1 MAAKPAAQR
10 HMFMYKKSDKRD
22 VTRPLKMVDTV
33 STLLNVVLAVVLLC
47 IVAGIGKCISVVAS
61 VVRIKHAVRNMPIP
75 RKQHW
80 ILGHIP
86 YGVS

>member
-1 MAAKPAAQR
+1 
-10 HMFMYKKSDKRD
+10 
-22 VTRPLKMVDTV
+22 MVDIV
-33 STLLNVVLAVVLLC
+33 SILLSVVLAVVLLC

-80 ILGHIP
+80 LLGHIP
-86 YGVS
+86 YGVSSETRE